1 VKKMSNRV
9 ETSKKLLRIAELDV
23 ARAEERMV
31 VLRQGVE
38 KAETAH
44 QVAKQQLADFAAR
57 WEAESRRGLA
67 MSQLRVFESH
77 RDHLIREL
85 DARHAELEGARAQVD
100 SQERQ
105 VVRLRQAVDRS
116 EKVRAKMQR
125 EQDVV
130 RLKKEQREMD
140 DRTSARSQSSWGN

>member
-1 VKKMSNRV
+1 MTNRV

-31 VLRQGVE
+31 LLRQAVQ
-38 KAETAH
+38 KAEAACDAAT
-44 QVAKQQLADFAAR
+44 QQLVEFEAK

-67 MSQLRVFESH
+67 MSQLRIFETH
-77 RDHLIREL
+77 RDHMIREKG
-85 DARHAELEGARAQVD
+85 ARKAELDGARAQVD

-116 EKVRAKMQR
+116 EKVRSKMQR
-125 EQDVV
+125 EQDVL
-130 RLKKEQREMD
+130 RLKKEQSEAD
-140 DRTSARSQSSWGN
+140 DRTSARHQTFWGADHG

>member
-1 VKKMSNRV
+1 MSNRV

-31 VLRQGVE
+31 ALREAVQ

-44 QVAKQQLADFAAR
+44 EVALQQLADFEAR

-67 MSQLRVFESH
+67 MAQLRVFESH
-77 RDHLIREL
+77 RDHLIREKG
-85 DARHAELEGARAQVD
+85 ARHAELEGARAQVD

-105 VVRLRQAVDRS
+105 VVRLRQAVDRC

-125 EQDVV
+125 EQDVL
-130 RLKKEQREMD
+130 RLKREQNQAD
-140 DRTSARSQSSWGN
+140 DRTSARRPVSWGTDHG